1 MIKGNMQ
8 EKLLIYWRLRRV
20 SSMVVFSFEQ
30 GFLGHIILEFYEGFE
45 VLKFGILQLPEL
57 LVVALFVWICLGIAF

>member
-1 MIKGNMQ
+1 
-8 EKLLIYWRLRRV
+8 
-20 SSMVVFSFEQ
+20 MVVFSFEQ

-45 VLKFGILQLPEL
+45 VLKFRMLQLPEL